1 MNPRRPPKCRCDERV
16 NTGFLET
23 VNMASSATVFWST
36 LARKILLAV
45 SGLVLA
51 LFVVGHLGGNLLLF
65 VSPETFNSYSNHLIS
80 LGPFLV
86 VIELFLLG
94 FFLIHFFTAVYTT
107 WKNWRSR
114 TDGYAVSESRGG
126 PSRMTIASRTMI
138 WSGLVILVFLIF
150 HVLTFKYGPGI
161 EQGYVTTIDGRQV
174 RDLYRLVVES
184 FGDTYYVIFYVVSMV
199 FLGLHL
205 SHGLWSAIQS
215 LGGYQRRLTPIIYG
229 LGFAAAIV
237 FAVGFLVIPIW
248 FYFGGGSLS

>member
-1 MNPRRPPKCRCDERV
+1 
-16 NTGFLET
+16 
-23 VNMASSATVFWST
+23 MASSATVFWSTFWST

-51 LFVVGHLGGNLLLF
+51 LFVMGHLGGNLLLF
-65 VSPETFNSYSNHLIS
+65 VSSEMFNSYSNHLVS
-80 LGPFLV
+80 LGPFLIF
-86 VIELFLLG
+86 IELCLAG
-94 FFLIHFFTAVYTT
+94 FFLIHFFTAIFTT

-114 TDGYAVSESRGG
+114 TNGYAVTESRGG
-126 PSRMTIASRTMI
+126 PSRMTIASKTMI
-138 WSGLVILVFLIF
+138 WSGLVIFAFLIF
-150 HVLTFKYGPGI
+150 HIVTFKYGPGI
-161 EQGYVTTIDGRQV
+161 EQGYVTTIDGQQV

-184 FGDTYYVIFYVVSMV
+184 FRDTYYMLFYVVSML

-215 LGGYQRRLTPIIYG
+215 LGGYGRRATPVLYG
-229 LGFAAAIV
+229 LGFAAALV

>member
-1 MNPRRPPKCRCDERV
+1 
-16 NTGFLET
+16 

-36 LARKILLAV
+36 LWSTLARKILLAL
-45 SGLVLA
+45 SGLVLV

-65 VSPETFNSYSNHLIS
+65 VSSETFNAYSNHLIS

-86 VIELFLLG
+86 FIELCLAG
-94 FFLIHFFTAVYTT
+94 IFLIHFFTAIFTT

-114 TDGYAVSESRGG
+114 TEGYAVSESRGG
-126 PSRMTIASRTMI
+126 PSRMTIASKTMI
-138 WSGLVILVFLIF
+138 WSGLVIFAFLIF
-150 HVLTFKYGPGI
+150 HIVTFKYGPGI
-161 EQGYVTTIDGRQV
+161 EQGYVTTIDGQQV

-184 FGDTYYVIFYVVSMV
+184 FRDPYYMLFYVFSMV

-205 SHGLWSAIQS
+205 SHGIWSAFQS
-215 LGGYQRRLTPIIYG
+215 LGGYERRVTPILYG
-229 LGFAAAIV
+229 LGFAAALV